1 MTIKVYIYYK
11 YLVNSLL
18 QIHVLKIG
26 GLWILEDSNYWI
38 ITLCSWSKIYRNK
51 IKWNSHLHAHLFK
64 NIWKYFLEVSIYN
77 QVILWRIRTNR
88 YFFLF
93 SSLNLEIP
101 LKKKSGSIMSCMCLR
116 FWYLTRF
123 KSHWKKIKKKS
134 IKLCLLCW

>member
-51 IKWNSHLHAHLFK
+51 TKWNSHLHAHLFK
-64 NIWKYFLEVSIYN
+64 NIWKYFLEVNIYN

-93 SSLNLEIP
+93 SSLNNLEIHWV
-101 LKKKSGSIMSCMCLR
+101 KKDLEA
-116 FWYLTRF
+116 
-123 KSHWKKIKKKS
+123 
-134 IKLCLLCW
+134 